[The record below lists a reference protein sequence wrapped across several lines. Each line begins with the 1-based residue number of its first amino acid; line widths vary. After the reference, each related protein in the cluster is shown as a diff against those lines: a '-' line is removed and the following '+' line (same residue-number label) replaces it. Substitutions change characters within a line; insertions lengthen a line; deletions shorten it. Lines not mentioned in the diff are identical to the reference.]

1 MNQASVMLK
10 KKTVSFIVA
19 GMPQYREKFHILN
32 KERLNKLAVN
42 YKLFVSKPKY
52 VDKKKGDQV
61 NILWSNIISDLRLR
75 ILNHEFIFQ
84 LPPFKILKSDLIIVI
99 NENSY
104 FLNYLLVVIQPLFR
118 YKLAFF
124 GHGKNYQAK
133 NKNTLPERWKKW
145 WLNKCDWWFT
155 YTDGS
160 AENIILNGFPKNKIT
175 VINNSIDTSNLKE
188 SIDKITPEEI
198 EQFKSEFQINSDN
211 IGIFI
216 GGIYEDKRLDFLIE
230 AAIRVR
236 NKIPD
241 FILLI
246 CGNGPKLKEIIELAR
261 QFKWIIFTGA
271 IFNKQKSIALKISKI
286 LLMPGLVGLVV
297 LDAFITGLPLI
308 TTELNHHSPEI
319 EYLRAAGSGII
330 ISLPNDP
337 ETYANEIIQLIKDE
351 KRITKLKEN
360 ALIASNEYTVESMSF
375 NFCNGIQS
383 IVNNPKINFR

>member
-1 MNQASVMLK
+1 MNKSSHFTTTK
-10 KKTVSFIVA
+10 KVSFIVA
-19 GMPQYREKFHILN
+19 GMPQYREKFHHLN
-32 KERLNKLAVN
+32 KERLNKLGLD
-42 YKLFVSKPKY
+42 YELFVSKPKY

-61 NILWSNIISDLRLR
+61 NILWSNKISDLRLR
-75 ILNHEFIFQ
+75 ILNHEIILQ

-133 NKNTLPERWKKW
+133 NKNTLPERWKRW

-160 AENIILNGFPKNKIT
+160 AENIILNGFSKNKIT

-216 GGIYEDKRLDFLIE
+216 GGIYRDKRIDFLIE

-261 QFKWIIFTGA
+261 QYKWIIFTGA

-286 LLMPGLVGLVV
+286 MLMPGLVGLVV
-297 LDAFITGLPLI
+297 LDAFAAGLPII
-308 TTELNHHSPEI
+308 TTAINYHSPEI
-319 EYLRAAGSGII
+319 EYLKSTKSGII
-330 ISLPNDP
+330 IDQTDDIVRYADSILVILQDENNLNSLKNRALLGSMKYSIEDMSL
-337 ETYANEIIQLIKDE
+337 NFCDGII
-351 KRITKLKEN
+351 
-360 ALIASNEYTVESMSF
+360 SF
-375 NFCNGIQS
+375 NRQFNVKG
-383 IVNNPKINFR
+383 